1 MVRTNGIPSLYESN
15 MYGLQVCR
23 NGCYFGPRDGE
34 RIPYLVLQWEAAI
47 QDIEGSFLSGST
59 RAVVEIFWLKLS
71 SNLIFSQF
79 LWRPR
84 PPSLL
89 SAEKEEEIAKN
100 LKKYSKKYE
109 AEDQDVSMQLNEQD
123 RKKRKMLQDQWNE
136 WVAKWKQWHEEER
149 QLRIQLRDGV
159 VSDEEEEYEAK
170 EVEVEEVLDVREEIV
185 AFDLDQ
191 E

>member
-1 MVRTNGIPSLYESN
+1 M
-15 MYGLQVCR
+15 
-23 NGCYFGPRDGE
+23 
-34 RIPYLVLQWEAAI
+34 
-47 QDIEGSFLSGST
+47 
-59 RAVVEIFWLKLS
+59 
-71 SNLIFSQF
+71 
-79 LWRPR
+79 
-84 PPSLL
+84 

-123 RKKRKMLQDQWNE
+123 RRKRKMLQEQWNE
-136 WVAKWKQWHEEER
+136 WVTKWKQLHEEER
-149 QLRIQLRDGV
+149 QLRIELRDGV

-170 EVEVEEVLDVREEIV
+170 EVEVEEVLDVTEEVV